1 MCDVRREWGLSIG
14 RLLVAFDEAR
24 SSVGRWVRSPKPKIK
39 SEPRRCPVSGC
50 PDLREKIKAICLEP
64 RERMRGYRMVR
75 ALLRRRHNICVSRKT
90 VNRVMRELGLTQP
103 RMHLKPLRPK
113 RVERM
118 RPNRPNQGWQ
128 IDMTSFQRCDLRP
141 VYLVTIIDCFTRQ
154 LVGWH
159 ANDRCKATD
168 WSSAVRMALESRGM
182 ATKEACSG
190 LVLRSDNGAQPSSK
204 HFVEFLG
211 KCGIKGQYTGYNAP
225 DDNAYVERIIRT
237 IKEEEIWCSDYES
250 LSEARECIDDYVRY
264 YNRDRLH
271 SSLDYQTPDEIYE
284 IFTSTQLAA

>member
-1 MCDVRREWGLSIG
+1 MGDVRRESGLSIG
-14 RLLVAFDEAR
+14 RLSVAFSEPR
-24 SSVGRWVRSPKPKIK
+24 STVGRWVRSPEPRIK
-39 SEPRRCPVSGC
+39 SDSKRCPVSGC

-75 ALLRRRHNICVSRKT
+75 ALLRRRHGICVSRKT
-90 VNRVMRELGLTQP
+90 VNLVMR
-103 RMHLKPLRPK
+103 RKPLRPK

-118 RPNRPNQGWQ
+118 RPTRPNQGWQ
-128 IDMTSFQRCDLRP
+128 IDMTSFQRSDLRP

-168 WSSAVRMALESRGM
+168 WSSAVRMAQESRGM
-182 ATKEACSG
+182 TTKEACSG
-190 LVLRSDNGAQPSSK
+190 LVLRSDNGSQPSSK

-211 KCGIKGQYTGYNAP
+211 QCGIQGQYTGYNAP

-271 SSLDYQTPDEIYE
+271 SSLEYQTPDEVYE
-284 IFTSTQLAA
+284 ASISSQLAA